1 MHLNISKPSGKFVNR
16 GNISTK
22 CLISQLLKMVSQP
35 AQFPQLNKSE
45 TKHKQKPIG
54 KMAKLHLLRL
64 LISAVV
70 VVAVILS
77 TAEAGQDFSWMPM
90 SKPAT
95 CDGSIGE
102 CVADG
107 TGEFDLD
114 SESNRRILATTKYI
128 SYGALQANSV
138 PCSRRGASYYNCR
151 PGAEA
156 NPYTRSCTAATQ
168 CRS

>member
-1 MHLNISKPSGKFVNR
+1 
-16 GNISTK
+16 
-22 CLISQLLKMVSQP
+22 
-35 AQFPQLNKSE
+35 
-45 TKHKQKPIG
+45 
-54 KMAKLHLLRL
+54 MAKTHLFRI

-70 VVAVILS
+70 VAAVILS
-77 TAEAGQDFSWMPM
+77 TVDAGVDFSWMPIN
-90 SKPAT
+90 KPAT
-95 CDGSIGE
+95 CKGSIAE
-102 CVADG
+102 CMADG
-107 TGEFDLD
+107 TGEFDMD
-114 SESNRRILATTKYI
+114 SEVNRRILATTKYI